1 MSSSLSAVPGATLGP
16 ADGPPQLTAPT
27 EQAEGS
33 SESAATAALAQ
44 PASLALPASNS
55 PSLLPLP
62 PLHPLS
68 QPPVSSLLPAP
79 LVACR
84 V

>member
-1 MSSSLSAVPGATLGP
+1 MSSSLSAVPGATLGL
-16 ADGPPQLTAPT
+16 ADGPPELTAPT
-27 EQAEGS
+27 EQADGS
-33 SESAATAALAQ
+33 SESTAASALAQ
-44 PASLALPASNS
+44 SASLALPASNS
-55 PSLLPLP
+55 PSLPLLP

-68 QPPVSSLLPAP
+68 QPLVSSRLPAP